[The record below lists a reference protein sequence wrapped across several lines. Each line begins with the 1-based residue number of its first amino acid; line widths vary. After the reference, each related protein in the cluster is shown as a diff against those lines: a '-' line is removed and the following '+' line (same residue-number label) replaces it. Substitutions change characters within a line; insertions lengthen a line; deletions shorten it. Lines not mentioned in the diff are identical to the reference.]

1 MGVSAYPYKKKNKK
15 RINTNNIMEQK
26 MTTIPFDLEL
36 AKKINN
42 GEYNGTIV
50 TARWKF

>member
-1 MGVSAYPYKKKNKK
+1 
-15 RINTNNIMEQK
+15 MEQN
-26 MTTIPFDLEL
+26 MTTISFDLEL

-50 TARWKF
+50 TAGRNF